1 MSSKQL
7 LKRKWRLYN
16 MSIQA
21 DRLASRILRELVHIV
36 NDVIRNTQIGYI
48 TLTETKV
55 TKDKSF
61 CYVYYTIIDDSEEAK
76 KRVNQLLEAGKKEI
90 RMKLAA
96 KIKDIRKIPDLIFKY
111 DEALAYGNHIN
122 KLLSDIN
129 KSNK

>member
-1 MSSKQL
+1 MSSKQR

-16 MSIQA
+16 MSIIV

-36 NDVIRNTQIGYI
+36 NDVIKNTQIGYI

-55 TKDKSF
+55 TKDKSY

-76 KRVNQLLEAGKKEI
+76 KKVAELLELGKKEI
-90 RMKLAA
+90 RMKLAS
-96 KIKDIRKIPDLIFKY
+96 KVNDIRKIPDLIFKF

-129 KSNK
+129 KN